1 MPDSKSKSKTKTK
14 QAPEPSFEDALDLL
28 EGIVEDL
35 EGGRMPLEE
44 LVASYEE
51 GTRLLKRCQ
60 ESLTAARQRV
70 EAIDPTAARRGAAR
84 LTIME
89 ETDAGENRQA
99 LPPEDQDDDAEQLF

>member
-44 LVASYEE
+44 LVAS
-51 GTRLLKRCQ
+51 
-60 ESLTAARQRV
+60 
-70 EAIDPTAARRGAAR
+70 
-84 LTIME
+84 
-89 ETDAGENRQA
+89 
-99 LPPEDQDDDAEQLF
+99 